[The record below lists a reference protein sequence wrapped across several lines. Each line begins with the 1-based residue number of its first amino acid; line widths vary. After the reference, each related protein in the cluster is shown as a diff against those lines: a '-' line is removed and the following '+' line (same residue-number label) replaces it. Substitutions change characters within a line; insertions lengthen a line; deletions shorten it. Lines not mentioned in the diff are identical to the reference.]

1 MPQVGGDPTAVCE
14 SVCAWHALTLRGNA
28 TAESG
33 MKPSMRALRSRWKL
47 LSCGALLGV
56 FAALLA
62 ITLVAIRHEG
72 RVVDARVRPSHGV
85 PSQAAEERAP
95 SAGLHAALLG
105 LPRTADA
112 DVYVKSITR
121 IVFGPDSRNFG
132 PADYRRL
139 LRSEADPNLTESGRA
154 DLFATIDSR
163 IPSEQLWNRMR
174 RNEQWSKWSST
185 RTWEPAAW
193 SQVVTGGYAEPGW
206 VMRNVTG
213 TQTTHYVEATG
224 VARTITRELTLSVVM
239 RCPVPG
245 SHVQRC
251 ALVLISTTPVF

>member
-1 MPQVGGDPTAVCE
+1 M
-14 SVCAWHALTLRGNA
+14 
-28 TAESG
+28 
-33 MKPSMRALRSRWKL
+33 
-47 LSCGALLGV
+47 
-56 FAALLA
+56 
-62 ITLVAIRHEG
+62 
-72 RVVDARVRPSHGV
+72 
-85 PSQAAEERAP
+85 
-95 SAGLHAALLG
+95 
-105 LPRTADA
+105 
-112 DVYVKSITR
+112 
-121 IVFGPDSRNFG
+121 

-174 RNEQWSKWSST
+174 GNGQWSEWSPS

-224 VARTITRELTLSVVM
+224 VARTTTRESTLSVVM

-245 SHVQRC
+245 NHVQHC